1 MKNLVSIVSM
11 IMYVALSS
19 FVYAMDHKS
28 TSSLSKKEI
37 SCYVWY
43 KEQKQKYAPKLY
55 EDLTQEQKIIMKG
68 SNPNRIAAMYREYVD
83 LFFQKLEQNNAPDRT
98 SYSNDSIYSTLLKM
112 RYMIQARKTKPVNIL
127 TAKMHV
133 YSRFLTAADRAA
145 MHSEHYKKDEQS
157 TIKIVKKYSELVV
170 EQLINLGLV
179 SDTPEMKQNAV
190 DEMYKEKMEE
200 ISGTVE

>member
-1 MKNLVSIVSM
+1 MKNLVSIVSV

-19 FVYAMDHKS
+19 FIYAMDHRS
-28 TSSLSKKEI
+28 TSSLSKKES
-37 SCYVWY
+37 SCYAWY

-55 EDLTQEQKIIMKG
+55 EDLTQEQKVIMKG
-68 SNPNRIAAMYREYVD
+68 GNSKHVEQMYRLYVD
-83 LFFQKLEQNNAPDRT
+83 LFFQKLEQSNAPDRT
-98 SYSNDSIYSTLLKM
+98 SYSNDCVYSTLLKM
-112 RYMIQARKTKPVNIL
+112 RYMIQAKKTKPVNIL
-127 TAKMHV
+127 TAKMYV

-157 TIKIVKKYSELVV
+157 TVKIVKKYSELVV

-179 SDTPEMKQNAV
+179 SNTPEMKQNAI